1 MQKKKK
7 QRPLWKDLIL
17 IPIQLVLDEIW
28 LFLGAYLDT
37 KIVNPDAYGHPTFAL
52 TIVFSVIAA
61 AASIIVLT
69 YVVTIIL
76 LVCFIYPTL
85 MMTVMK

>member
-17 IPIQLVLDEIW
+17 IPIQLALDEIW

-69 YVVTIIL
+69 YVLAKVIMAI
-76 LVCFIYPTL
+76 FR
-85 MMTVMK
+85 KD

>member
-28 LFLGAYLDT
+28 LFLGTYLDT

-69 YVVTIIL
+69 YVLAKVIMAI
-76 LVCFIYPTL
+76 FR
-85 MMTVMK
+85 KD

>member
-28 LFLGAYLDT
+28 LFFGAYLDT

-52 TIVFSVIAA
+52 TIVFSIIAA

-69 YVVTIIL
+69 YVLAKVIMAI
-76 LVCFIYPTL
+76 FR
-85 MMTVMK
+85 KD

>member
-69 YVVTIIL
+69 YVLAKVIMAI
-76 LVCFIYPTL
+76 FR
-85 MMTVMK
+85 KD

>member
-7 QRPLWKDLIL
+7 RRPLWKDLIL

-61 AASIIVLT
+61 TASIIVLT
-69 YVVTIIL
+69 YVLAKVIMAI
-76 LVCFIYPTL
+76 FR
-85 MMTVMK
+85 KD

>member
-1 MQKKKK
+1 MHKKKK

-52 TIVFSVIAA
+52 TIVFSVIAGV
-61 AASIIVLT
+61 ASLIVLV
-69 YVVTIIL
+69 YVLARVIMAI
-76 LVCFIYPTL
+76 FR
-85 MMTVMK
+85 KD